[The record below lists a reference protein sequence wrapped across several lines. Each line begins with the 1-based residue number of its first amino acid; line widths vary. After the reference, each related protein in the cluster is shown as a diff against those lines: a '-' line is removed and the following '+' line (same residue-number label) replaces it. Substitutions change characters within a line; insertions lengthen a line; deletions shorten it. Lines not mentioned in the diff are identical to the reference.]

1 MSPDDARE
9 KLLDAILPNVPFDGW
24 THKALSAGAADLDL
38 DPLELDRLFPGGPA
52 DVIECFSARADRQ
65 MLQGL
70 EGLELESMRVRD
82 KVAAAVRLR
91 LEALE
96 PHREAV
102 QRGLTFLGLPPNGAL
117 GLRCLYRTV
126 DAVWHGIGDRSV
138 DYNFYSKRL
147 LLSGVYSSTLLYWL
161 NDGSED
167 HQATWAFLD
176 RRIGEVLKIGGS
188 FGKTVGRLLELPERI
203 VAAGRRR
210 C

>member
-70 EGLELESMRVRD
+70 GALELESMRVRD

-138 DYNFYSKRL
+138 DYNFYSKR
-147 LLSGVYSSTLLYWL
+147 
-161 NDGSED
+161 
-167 HQATWAFLD
+167 ATWAFLD

-188 FGKTVGRLLELPERI
+188 FGKTFGRLLELPERI

>member
-24 THKALSAGAADLDL
+24 THKALSAGAADLNL

-70 EGLELESMRVRD
+70 GALELESMRVRD
-82 KVAAAVRLR
+82 KVATAVRLR

-102 QRGLTFLGLPPNGAL
+102 QRGLTFLGLRAASTGPSTPYGTASA
-117 GLRCLYRTV
+117 T
-126 DAVWHGIGDRSV
+126 ARSTTT
-138 DYNFYSKRL
+138 SIPSACCCR
-147 LLSGVYSSTLLYWL
+147 
-161 NDGSED
+161 GSIPR
-167 HQATWAFLD
+167 HCCT
-176 RRIGEVLKIGGS
+176 G
-188 FGKTVGRLLELPERI
+188 
-203 VAAGRRR
+203 
-210 C
+210 